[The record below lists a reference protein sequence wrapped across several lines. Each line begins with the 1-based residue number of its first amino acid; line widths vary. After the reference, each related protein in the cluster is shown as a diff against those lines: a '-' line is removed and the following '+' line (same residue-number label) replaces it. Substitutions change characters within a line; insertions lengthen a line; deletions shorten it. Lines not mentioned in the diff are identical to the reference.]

1 MGSHLTH
8 TYEASCSFQLRG
20 PLNIIADG
28 DVNETEVGVVD
39 PYHLTMDGGREYYRY
54 MGSLTTPPCTEG
66 VVWTVLKEVQN
77 CTLLTELCLV
87 TNFVC

>member
-1 MGSHLTH
+1 MHVVF
-8 TYEASCSFQLRG
+8 FQLRA
-20 PLNIIADG
+20 PL
-28 DVNETEVGVVD
+28 DVLVNSSANETGVGVVD

-77 CTLLTELCLV
+77 CTLLIELSSV
-87 TNFVC
+87 TISVC